1 MDDIVTYLNNVGVY
15 NWDKKMVEANL
26 QDMQTKIFLINYLN
40 VCLHGNRIVSITKN
54 HVCITHQDQLLKE
67 IIDATAK
74 PVMST
79 KISKYVIPI
88 AFMG

>member
-26 QDMQTKIFLINYLN
+26 QDRQTKIFLINYLN

-54 HVCITHQDQLLKE
+54 YVCITHQDQLLKE

-74 PVMST
+74 AVMST

>member
-1 MDDIVTYLNNVGVY
+1 MDDIVTYLNNAGVY

-26 QDMQTKIFLINYLN
+26 QDMETKILLINYLN
-40 VCLHGNRIVSITKN
+40 VCVHGNWTVSITKN
-54 HVCITHQDQLLKE
+54 HVCITHQDQSLKE
-67 IIDATAK
+67 IIDATTN
-74 PVMST
+74 PVLST